1 MVNERQLSI
10 LQHQIKTCAFTGHR
24 NLSDDFSVKELD
36 KQIEEV
42 IKKGVE
48 IFYNGM
54 AMGFDLLA
62 AERVLAVKRKFPQIK
77 LIACVPFYGQE
88 KYFSETDKKRYDKIL
103 KKADEV
109 MTLSEKYYKG
119 CLHER
124 NRYMAERGDILITY
138 CKEETGGTAYTVKYF
153 KKNFPEREIIFL

>member
-24 NLSDDFSVKELD
+24 NLGDDFSVKELD

>member
-1 MVNERQLSI
+1 MVNERQLSMI
-10 LQHQIKTCAFTGHR
+10 QNQIKTCAFTGHR
-24 NLSDDFSVKELD
+24 NLGDDFSVKELD
-36 KQIEEV
+36 KQIKEV
-42 IKKGVE
+42 IKRGVE

-62 AERVLAVKRKFPQIK
+62 AERVLSMKRKFPQIK

-88 KYFSETDKKRYDKIL
+88 KYFSETDKKRYAKIL

-109 MTLSEKYYKG
+109 VILSEKYYKG
-119 CLHER
+119 CLHQR

-138 CKEETGGTAYTVKYF
+138 CKEESGGTAYTVKYF

>member
-1 MVNERQLSI
+1 MVNERQLSMI
-10 LQHQIKTCAFTGHR
+10 QNKIKTCAFTGHR
-24 NLSDDFSVKELD
+24 KLGDDFSVKELD
-36 KQIEEV
+36 KQIKEV
-42 IKKGVE
+42 IKRGVE

-62 AERVLAVKRKFPQIK
+62 AERVLTLKRKFPQIQ

-88 KYFSETDKKRYDKIL
+88 KSFLETDKKRYAKIL

-109 MTLSEKYYKG
+109 VTLSEKYYKG
-119 CLHER
+119 CLHQR
-124 NRYMAERGDILITY
+124 NRYMAERGDILIAY
-138 CKEETGGTAYTVKYF
+138 CKQESGGTAYTVKYF

>member
-109 MTLSEKYYKG
+109 VTLSEKYYKG

-124 NRYMAERGDILITY
+124 NRYMAERGDILIAY

>member
-24 NLSDDFSVKELD
+24 NLGDDFSVKELD

-62 AERVLAVKRKFPQIK
+62 AERVLALKRKFPQIK